1 MDYDLHLLA
10 RITARLGPIHAVAV
24 RCPRCREKVGLTI
37 DLESKLCLCRCGFVA
52 GLGFLLEPEAGKRSE
67 IARIMEEKPR
77 RR

>member
-37 DLESKLCLCRCGFVA
+37 DLESRVCICKCGYFA
-52 GLGFLLEPEAGKRSE
+52 GLGYLLEPEPEKDEMQRL
-67 IARIMEEKPR
+67 MEEKPR